1 MQAWRARH
9 AEILRRA
16 VDALSEHVAG
26 AAADRVALAR
36 NERGERR
43 RAGELLRANVK
54 RSARELTQRLIELHE
69 LEGRSAS
76 EIEAHFEDLDQRG
89 RAVDEKAAGLVGGLV
104 GGALGGLVTD
114 FLAGGLTFGGGA
126 LVGALTGALGTIGL
140 ARTQRVLKRGEEP
153 AVVWTGDFLARLT
166 ADALVFYLAVA
177 HYGRGRGAFR
187 DLAEPEHWRAAVS
200 GVLANRKNAL
210 TALADELRAA
220 KGEESRRAVRER
232 MRRLIEGA
240 LQDVLARLYPEGA
253 RWSRAG

>member
-1 MQAWRARH
+1 
-9 AEILRRA
+9 
-16 VDALSEHVAG
+16 
-26 AAADRVALAR
+26 
-36 NERGERR
+36 
-43 RAGELLRANVK
+43 
-54 RSARELTQRLIELHE
+54 
-69 LEGRSAS
+69 
-76 EIEAHFEDLDQRG
+76 
-89 RAVDEKAAGLVGGLV
+89 
-104 GGALGGLVTD
+104 
-114 FLAGGLTFGGGA
+114 
-126 LVGALTGALGTIGL
+126 
-140 ARTQRVLKRGEEP
+140 
-153 AVVWTGDFLARLT
+153 VVWTGDFLARLT